1 MLKFMEFK
9 NSSDRQEL
17 FFYGD
22 IVSDSWSKWQNEDTC
37 PQDVMDVLSQ
47 IDENKPL
54 DIYINSGGGSVF
66 AGIAIYNML
75 KRSKS
80 YKTVHIDGLAASI
93 ASVIAMCGDK
103 IIIPTNAY
111 LMIHKP
117 WNWIGGNANDMRKMA
132 DDLDRIEEG
141 IINTYSEKLAED
153 CDIEQIRKMV
163 NEETWIVG
171 SEAKNYFNVE
181 VFESNKAVASLS
193 NLNCYNKVPDE
204 LLKPPIENQIDDSE
218 LENLKAKLEL
228 ELL

>member
-1 MLKFMEFK
+1 MPKFIEFK
-9 NSSDRQEL
+9 NSSERQEL

-22 IVSDSWSKWQNEDTC
+22 IVSDSWSKWQDEDTC
-37 PQDVMDVLSQ
+37 PQDVMDVLNQ

-66 AGIAIYNML
+66 AGIAIFNML
-75 KRSKS
+75 KRSKCF
-80 YKTVHIDGLAASI
+80 KTVHVDGIAGSI

-103 IIIPTNAY
+103 IIMPTNAY

-117 WNWIGGNANDMRKMA
+117 WNWTAGNSNDMRKMA

-141 IINTYSEKLAED
+141 IINTYSEKLAD
-153 CDIEQIRKMV
+153 GCDIEQIRQMV

-171 SEAKNYFNVE
+171 SEASKYFKVE
-181 VFESNKAVASLS
+181 VFESNKAAASLS
-193 NLNCYNKVPDE
+193 DLNCYIKVPEE
-204 LLKPPIENQIDDSE
+204 LKLPAVQNQDDSE